1 MTDNTFTSD
10 AKDIIEL
17 LEASHLGLEDEIIL
31 DEAKMFAINWL
42 KDTFI
47 SYSINIKELIPN
59 KVVQRVV
66 HALEL
71 PSHWRVSWFDLKWH
85 VKQYQTNKN
94 MDPVLLELTKLN
106 FNITQAKLQKEV
118 KELSRYIF
126 LARERNKLFLE
137 EISFVAPKQKKK

>member
-1 MTDNTFTSD
+1 VTDNKFSSD

-42 KDTFI
+42 KDAFI
-47 SYSINIKELIPN
+47 SYSINIKELVPI
-59 KVVQRVV
+59 KVVERVV

-71 PSHWRVSWFDLKWH
+71 PSHWRVPWFDLKWH
-85 VKQYQTNKN
+85 VKQYQASKD

-118 KELSRYIF
+118 KELSRYI
-126 LARERNKLFLE
+126 L
-137 EISFVAPKQKKK
+137 IQ